1 MELLSY
7 LRSKSSIL
15 NWMFYNRTENSRIL
29 ILCSAYHYAVGWL
42 FVVFCVKMG
51 ATGSVVVNLTGFF
64 HSSCLND
71 ASSGEN
77 LQNKTEF
84 CNVKTV
90 RILWSNFISAISVIM
105 TLKVATII
113 TWNVRELKI
122 KLQILELL
130 IWFIMHAS
138 FSYLNNLFL

>member
-42 FVVFCVKMG
+42 LVVFCVKMG
-51 ATGSVVVNLTGFF
+51 ATGSVVVNLRGFF

-77 LQNKTEF
+77 LKNKTE
-84 CNVKTV
+84 CRNVKNV
-90 RILWSNFISAISVIM
+90 RILWSNFISE
-105 TLKVATII
+105 II
-113 TWNVRELKI
+113 V
-122 KLQILELL
+122 KLNKYDIESCNHNHMKCHGAYTRTFGLIHHVCVFLL
-130 IWFIMHAS
+130 FE
-138 FSYLNNLFL
+138 